1 MGNLNIN
8 IGNLRS
14 KYSIEVLNL
23 NNFRLQLLP
32 EKKFKLYLYSGNTA
46 LEEFFEMTGQHHFEI
61 IRVKNA
67 SDLYQYDDEKCVIMI
82 DIDTLKDHGFVLAS
96 RLSINTKRKA
106 LIVGITTL
114 DVDTQD
120 SQFNIFFK
128 SFKEVIEKFDLII
141 KEYDCL

>member
-1 MGNLNIN
+1 
-8 IGNLRS
+8 
-14 KYSIEVLNL
+14 
-23 NNFRLQLLP
+23 
-32 EKKFKLYLYSGNTA
+32 
-46 LEEFFEMTGQHHFEI
+46 MTGQHHFEI